1 MIRTAP
7 RQTQLTVLEPSAAA
21 FGQARDERQS
31 SLRQARRRLILDAA
45 QQVFV
50 KDGLEGATVRAMA
63 AAAGCTTGA
72 LYPLFESKEAI
83 YAALLYESLSRLYA
97 AVSDAAASGR
107 TAQAALRAGA
117 LAFLDYYRERPDEV
131 ALGLYLWGSVR
142 PRGLS
147 PALDA
152 GLNQRLA
159 DTLGL
164 LEETIRQTSR
174 RGAAT
179 ARTETAAL
187 FAFLIGAVVTH
198 QTGRLRV
205 LSRDLDGIARLH
217 IDALVDR
224 LRRR

>member
-1 MIRTAP
+1 MIRTARGQIQSASP
-7 RQTQLTVLEPSAAA
+7 EPSAAA
-21 FGQARDERQS
+21 FGHARDERQS
-31 SLRQARRRLILDAA
+31 ALRQARRRLILNAA

-50 KDGLEGATVRAMA
+50 QEGLEGATVRAIA
-63 AAAGCTTGA
+63 SAAGCTTGA
-72 LYPLFESKEAI
+72 LYPLFASKEAI
-83 YAALLYESLSRLYA
+83 YAALLYESLSRLHV
-97 AVSDAAASGR
+97 AVNTAMASGR
-107 TAQAALRAGA
+107 SSIAALRAGA
-117 LAFLDYYRERPDEV
+117 VAFLDYYRERPDEV

-164 LEETIRQTSR
+164 LEDAIRQTSR
-174 RGAAT
+174 RSAAT

-198 QTGRLRV
+198 QAGRLRV
-205 LSRDLDGIARLH
+205 LSRDLDGIARAHL
-217 IDALVDR
+217 DALVER
-224 LRRR
+224 LRKR

>member
-7 RQTQLTVLEPSAAA
+7 RQTQPALAEASAAV

-31 SLRQARRRLILDAA
+31 ALRQARRRLILDAA

-50 KDGLEGATVRAMA
+50 KDGLEGATVRAIA

-83 YAALLYESLSRLYA
+83 YAALLYESLARLHA
-97 AVSDAAASGR
+97 AVHAAVASGR
-107 TAQAALRAGA
+107 SPSAALRGGA

-131 ALGLYLWGSVR
+131 TLGLYLWGSVR

-159 DTLGL
+159 ATLGL
-164 LEETIRQTSR
+164 LEDAIRQMSR
-174 RGAAT
+174 RGAAA

-205 LSRDLDGIARLH
+205 LARDIDSIARAHL
-217 IDALVDR
+217 DALAAR
-224 LRRR
+224 LRGR

>member
-1 MIRTAP
+1 MIRTTF
-7 RQTQLTVLEPSAAA
+7 RQTQSAASEPSAAA

-31 SLRQARRRLILDAA
+31 ALRQARRRLILDAA

-50 KDGLEGATVRAMA
+50 KDGLEGATVRAIA

-83 YAALLYESLSRLYA
+83 YAALLYESLSRLHV
-97 AVSDAAASGR
+97 AVSDAVASGR
-107 TAQAALRAGA
+107 TPQAALRAGA

-164 LEETIRQTSR
+164 LEDTIRQTSR

-205 LSRDLDGIARLH
+205 LSRDLDGIARSHL
-217 IDALVDR
+217 DALIDR

>member
-1 MIRTAP
+1 MR
-7 RQTQLTVLEPSAAA
+7 RQTQSASSDLSAAA
-21 FGQARDERQS
+21 FGDARDERQS
-31 SLRQARRRLILDAA
+31 ALRQARRRLFLDAA

-50 KDGLEGATVRAMA
+50 KEGLEGATVRAIA

-72 LYPLFESKEAI
+72 LYPLFESKEAV
-83 YAALLYESLSRLYA
+83 YAALLYESLSRLHA
-97 AVSDAAASGR
+97 AVSAAIAAARSP
-107 TAQAALRAGA
+107 AAALRAGA

-147 PALDA
+147 AALDA

-164 LEETIRQTSR
+164 LEETIRQASR
-174 RGAAT
+174 SSAST

-205 LSRDLDGIARLH
+205 LSRDIDGIARSHL
-217 IDALVDR
+217 DALAAR
-224 LRRR
+224 LRGRVSR